1 METTANLQE
10 SKGFYKL
17 SWLQR
22 IGFGSGDLAQNLI
35 FQTVATYLMIYLTT
49 VLKINAAFVSGL
61 ILTVRLI
68 DCFWSPVVGRYIDN
82 RNPKLGKYRTYLL
95 YGGIPLTVAACLLM
109 LPQAATWSMPMKMI
123 YAALS
128 YTVLSMIYSVVNI
141 PYGSIMA
148 SMTRDNDEVLILTST
163 RMVCANIGQIV
174 VQAGF
179 PIGLAMCVH
188 AAIDWNQATFMAI
201 GTIPAFIILPSMPI
215 LKKWLGKK
223 GLYYTLL
230 AVGLVGF
237 AVLFTIGKFFD
248 VSSYNTLVQIAKVM
262 TGVGL
267 LVGSL
272 MWALVPEVIT
282 EAEYRTGNRPAATVN
297 ALAGVAFK
305 AGFSIAGWITPL
317 VMGWIGFN
325 FASEESA
332 LSTDP
337 MAWFTVTCVFAI
349 VGFFLILFAAG
360 THDQAVKTAGVMRRM
375 LGAAVPGHMDKERYE
390 FCWIVDFPM
399 YEIGEESGELEFCH
413 NPFSMPSG
421 GLEVLLKA
429 ERGEIDPLT
438 ITADQYDLVC
448 NGVELSSGAV
458 RNHDPEIMVKAFE
471 MVRLGEEDVK
481 KKFPAMYNAFCYG
494 APPHAGI
501 APGVD
506 RMVMLLAGEDSIR
519 EVIPFPMNKSAQ
531 DVMMGAPS
539 EVTQKQLDEL
549 HIAVVGKVE
558 E

>member
-1 METTANLQE
+1 MSTVTINQE

-35 FQTVATYLMIYLTT
+35 FQTVACYLMIYLTT
-49 VLKINAAFVSGL
+49 VLKLNPAFVSGL
-61 ILTVRLI
+61 ILAVRLI

-82 RNPKLGKYRTYLL
+82 RNPKLGKYRAYLL

-109 LPQAATWSMPMKMI
+109 LPQAAEWGTTAKII
-123 YAALS
+123 YATVS

-188 AAIDWNQATFMAI
+188 TAIDWNQATFMAI
-201 GTIPAFIILPSMPI
+201 GTIPAFVILPSLPM
-215 LKKWLGKK
+215 LKRWLGKK

-230 AVGLVGF
+230 AIGLIGF
-237 AVLFTIGKFFD
+237 AILFTIGKFFD
-248 VSSYNTLVQIAKVM
+248 VEELNTLVQIAKVM

-332 LSTDP
+332 LPIEPS
-337 MAWFTVTCVFAI
+337 AWFMVTCIFAL
-349 VGFFLILFAAG
+349 VGF
-360 THDQAVKTAGVMRRM
+360 
-375 LGAAVPGHMDKERYE
+375 
-390 FCWIVDFPM
+390 
-399 YEIGEESGELEFCH
+399 
-413 NPFSMPSG
+413 
-421 GLEVLLKA
+421 VLLMLCFMGSKENITTTPEKPVSFGEMWQEFKA
-429 ERGEIDPLT
+429 NKCLQLVLGVFVVVFLASLISAPVNAYYTELNNYSPTVQNAILWFTTIIPAILLIIVAYLIYKYPLT
-438 ITADQYDLVC
+438 DEKL
-448 NGVELSSGAV
+448 
-458 RNHDPEIMVKAFE
+458 
-471 MVRLGEEDVK
+471 EE
-481 KKFPAMYNAFCYG
+481 
-494 APPHAGI
+494 
-501 APGVD
+501 
-506 RMVMLLAGEDSIR
+506 
-519 EVIPFPMNKSAQ
+519 MNKAIEAKHS
-531 DVMMGAPS
+531 
-539 EVTQKQLDEL
+539 
-549 HIAVVGKVE
+549 GK
-558 E
+558 

>member
-1 METTANLQE
+1 MSELTLNQE

-35 FQTVATYLMIYLTT
+35 FQTVACYLMIYLTT
-49 VLKINAAFVSGL
+49 VLKINPAFVSGL

-68 DCFWSPVVGRYIDN
+68 DCFWSPIVGRYIDN

-109 LPQAATWSMPMKMI
+109 LPQAAEWSMTMKMI
-123 YAALS
+123 YATAS

-179 PIGLAMCVH
+179 PIGLALCVH
-188 AAIDWNQATFMAI
+188 SAINWNQAIFMAI
-201 GTIPAFIILPSMPI
+201 GTLPAFIILPCLPM
-215 LKKWLGKK
+215 LKRWLGKK

-230 AVGLVGF
+230 VVGLVGF
-237 AVLFTIGKFFD
+237 AILFTIGKFFK
-248 VSSYNTLVQIAKVM
+248 VEECNTLVQIAKVM

-305 AGFSIAGWITPL
+305 ACFSIAGWITPL

-325 FASEESA
+325 FATEESA
-332 LSTDP
+332 LATDP
-337 MAWFTVTCVFAI
+337 MAWFTVTGIFAV
-349 VGFFLILFAAG
+349 VGFFLLMLCFMGSKENITTTPEKPVTFGEMWQEFKASKCLQLVLSIFVVVFLASFISGPVNAYYTELNKYSAIAQNAILIFTCIIPA
-360 THDQAVKTAGVMRRM
+360 
-375 LGAAVPGHMDKERYE
+375 
-390 FCWIVDFPM
+390 I
-399 YEIGEESGELEFCH
+399 
-413 NPFSMPSG
+413 
-421 GLEVLLKA
+421 LLVVVGYLIYKY
-429 ERGEIDPLT
+429 PLT
-438 ITADQYDLVC
+438 D
-448 NGVELSSGAV
+448 E
-458 RNHDPEIMVKAFE
+458 K
-471 MVRLGEEDVK
+471 
-481 KKFPAMYNAFCYG
+481 
-494 APPHAGI
+494 
-501 APGVD
+501 
-506 RMVMLLAGEDSIR
+506 
-519 EVIPFPMNKSAQ
+519 
-531 DVMMGAPS
+531 
-539 EVTQKQLDEL
+539 LDE
-549 HIAVVGKVE
+549 INKEIEARNK
-558 E
+558 

>member
-1 METTANLQE
+1 MSTVTINQE

-17 SWLQR
+17 SCLER

-35 FQTVATYLMIYLTT
+35 FQTVACYLMIYLTT
-49 VLKINAAFVSGL
+49 VLKLNPAFVSGL
-61 ILTVRLI
+61 ILAVRLI

-82 RNPKLGKYRTYLL
+82 RNPKLGKYRSY
-95 YGGIPLTVAACLLM
+95 LLM
-109 LPQAATWSMPMKMI
+109 LPQAAEWGMTAKI
-123 YAALS
+123 VYATVS

-188 AAIDWNQATFMAI
+188 TAIDWNQATFMAI
-201 GTIPAFIILPSMPI
+201 GTIPAFVILPLLPV

-230 AVGLVGF
+230 AIGLVGF
-237 AVLFTIGKFFD
+237 AILFTIGKFFD
-248 VSSYNTLVQIAKVM
+248 VEELNTVVQIAKVM

-317 VMGWIGFN
+317 VMGMIGFN

-332 LSTDP
+332 LPIEPS
-337 MAWFTVTCVFAI
+337 AWFTVTCIFALVGFVLLMLCFMGSKENITTTPEKPVSFGEMWQEFKANKCLQLVLSIFVVVFLASFISAPVNAYYTKLANYSDIAQNAILIFTCIIPAALLII
-349 VGFFLILFAAG
+349 VGYLIY
-360 THDQAVKTAGVMRRM
+360 K
-375 LGAAVPGHMDKERYE
+375 Y
-390 FCWIVDFPM
+390 
-399 YEIGEESGELEFCH
+399 
-413 NPFSMPSG
+413 
-421 GLEVLLKA
+421 
-429 ERGEIDPLT
+429 PLT
-438 ITADQYDLVC
+438 D
-448 NGVELSSGAV
+448 E
-458 RNHDPEIMVKAFE
+458 R
-471 MVRLGEEDVK
+471 
-481 KKFPAMYNAFCYG
+481 
-494 APPHAGI
+494 
-501 APGVD
+501 
-506 RMVMLLAGEDSIR
+506 
-519 EVIPFPMNKSAQ
+519 
-531 DVMMGAPS
+531 
-539 EVTQKQLDEL
+539 LDE
-549 HIAVVGKVE
+549 INKEIEARSK
-558 E
+558 